1 MAKIKCE
8 INENSTLVKFEA
20 VQIGEIFVIGGV
32 PFIKI
37 YKDSH
42 WADAISLSD
51 GKFGC
56 ITDDT
61 LVVYIKSAELKLTI

>member
-1 MAKIKCE
+1 MAKIKCK

-20 VQIGEIFVIGGV
+20 VQIGETFVIGGV

-37 YKDSH
+37 YKGDH
-42 WADAISLSD
+42 WANATSLAD
-51 GKFGC
+51 GKLGY

-61 LVVYIKSAELKLTI
+61 LVVYVKSAELKLTI